1 MKQTPSGTKK
11 RSSGN
16 AVAIDFTRDSEISQV
31 FPSGSLLSSKPRQ
44 WNGVHLSYY
53 QHRPHE
59 LPETVSNQHL
69 VLVHL
74 EIPTWAEQRLDTQFQ
89 ENQFQVGDILIVPA
103 QMPHYARWDTE
114 HRYLILS
121 LDPTAF
127 LSAVQSTGSW
137 DRAELVPHF
146 ATADPLI
153 HGIGLA
159 LKTELES
166 SGLGG
171 QLYADSLCTALLN
184 HLVRHY
190 TTSKPVLSAQA
201 GGLSTYRLQQV
212 IEYIDAYLNRKLT
225 LADLAAVAQ
234 MSPSYF
240 TQLFKESTGF
250 TPHQYVIQHRV
261 ERARQLLVEGK
272 LPIAE
277 VALQVGF
284 AHQSHLN
291 RHFKRWFGVTPKTFL
306 KHLL

>member
-11 RSSGN
+11 RSSGS
-16 AVAIDFTRDSEISQV
+16 AVAIDFTKDSEILQV
-31 FPSGSLLSSKPRQ
+31 FPSGSLLSSKPGQ
-44 WNGVHLSYY
+44 WNGVHLGYY
-53 QHRPHE
+53 RHRPHE
-59 LPETVSNQHL
+59 LSETVSNQHL

-74 EIPTWAEQRLDTQFQ
+74 ETPTWAEQGLDAQFR

-127 LSAVQSTGSW
+127 LNAVQSTGSW

-159 LKTELES
+159 LKAELES

-184 HLVRHY
+184 HLIRHY
-190 TTSKPVLSAQA
+190 TAQKPILSAQSC
-201 GGLSTYRLQQV
+201 GLPSYRLRQV
-212 IEYIDAYLNRKLT
+212 LEYIDAYLDCKLS
-225 LADLAAVAQ
+225 LADLATVAQ
-234 MSPSYF
+234 MSPSHF
-240 TQLFKESTGF
+240 TQLFKKSTGF

-272 LPIAE
+272 LTIAE